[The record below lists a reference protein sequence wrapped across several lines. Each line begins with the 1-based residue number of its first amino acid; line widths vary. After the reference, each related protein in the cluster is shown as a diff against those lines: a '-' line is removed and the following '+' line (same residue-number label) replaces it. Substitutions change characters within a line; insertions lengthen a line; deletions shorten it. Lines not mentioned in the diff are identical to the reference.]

1 MHYNTL
7 AFSLFKKGTI
17 MIARK
22 THTVFLLSLY
32 AHCISAGDFPDLTTA
47 DDFVHVSENIKTIW
61 KQVPLTVTQ
70 HPDDGFVIIDDV
82 DTDEEKM
89 HESAIKK
96 GRTNVIQNSEM
107 ISDDTSEYSEC
118 SIHEYYIAKK
128 DRARQYE
135 LNHHYKGSYHKAK
148 QGEARIA
155 HILLKKNDYNP
166 AHNQG
171 KKDKTEKTQRQEK
184 NCAKPM
190 LQQSISHQHHLQSHN
205 SSCMT
210 MPSVKPSLAMSL
222 NPAPILPAVIIV
234 HQLWPQ

>member
-1 MHYNTL
+1 
-7 AFSLFKKGTI
+7 

-70 HPDDGFVIIDDV
+70 HPDDGFIIIDDV

-155 HILLKKNDYNP
+155 HILLKKHDITIQLIIKAKKTKPKKRSARKKIAQSPCSNKTYRTNITYNHIT
-166 AHNQG
+166 A
-171 KKDKTEKTQRQEK
+171 
-184 NCAKPM
+184 
-190 LQQSISHQHHLQSHN
+190 
-205 SSCMT
+205 
-210 MPSVKPSLAMSL
+210 LA
-222 NPAPILPAVIIV
+222 
-234 HQLWPQ
+234 